1 MFAWFSRSR
10 FVLYTFIVA
19 LSVTNALFA
28 AEKTPFSLLFLGDNG
43 HHQPRQRFEQ
53 LSPVMKARGIDL
65 TYTDDV
71 RELNKESL
79 SNYDGLVIYANTTE
93 ISPQQETALL
103 EFVASG
109 KGLIPLHCASFCFL
123 NSDKYVALV
132 GAQFQKHE
140 TGIFRTNIVA
150 PDHPVMKGYRGFRSW
165 DETYVH
171 HKHNPENRTILETRT
186 QGDSEEPWTWIRTHG
201 EGRVFYTAWGHD
213 DRTWS
218 HPGFQNLIERGIR
231 WACGGDP
238 ATAGSFADRLPMTKL
253 PEGAEPFDYVDVGP
267 KIPNYTPSEKWGTQG
282 KPLTLMQKP
291 LPPEESLKRYVT
303 PEGFELQLFVSEPDL
318 KGKPIAMNWD
328 ARGRLW
334 VCETVDYPNELQPP
348 GQGRDRIRIC
358 EDTDGDGRADKFTV
372 FAEQLSI
379 PTAIEFYRG
388 GAIVQ
393 NGIETLYLKDTDG
406 DDVADTRN
414 VLFDGWALGDTH
426 GGVSNFRYGL
436 DNWIYAMQGYN
447 NSAPSIDG
455 EEQQRFRMGF
465 FRFKPDGSEI
475 EFLRSTNNNTWGLG
489 ITEDG
494 LIFGSTANHN
504 PSDFM
509 PIPNRYYERVKGW
522 APDRLEGIADTYKF
536 DPITDK
542 IRQVDQHGGYT
553 AAAGHAVYTA
563 RTYPEYFWNRTAFVC
578 GPTGHLVGT
587 FLLNSDGAGF
597 HSTSPMNLI
606 ASDDEWSAP
615 IMAEVG
621 PDGHVWVIDWYNYIV
636 QHNPTPQG
644 FETGQG
650 NAYMSDLR
658 DKKHGRIYRV
668 VYKKADQKTPL
679 DLSKASPQE
688 LVATLKND
696 NMFWRLRAQR
706 LLVERGKN
714 DVVPALV
721 ELLLDQSVDEL
732 GLNAG
737 AIHALWTLDGLGLI
751 HSEEPTVY
759 EAVVRSLLHPSTAVR
774 KAAIQ
779 TLPYEERTQNIGHVI
794 VSQPF
799 SQSDAQLQLA
809 AILAIS
815 DTPQTENYHS
825 AGDLVA
831 RLSCSPEFLRDRWLK
846 DALTSAA
853 AMHDLHFL
861 TTFSQ
866 PGVTPHARTYE
877 IISIVS
883 EHFARSEPSNDKL
896 NQLLVGLKDSDS
908 QFLFTVLSGLSQG
921 WPKDH
926 ELEINEPA
934 QDALLGWVEKLP
946 AGAKGQLIALAPQ
959 WGTDKLE
966 QYATEI
972 VEDLMK
978 QVQDEDRST
987 RDRVESARSLVIF
1000 RSSDLKVVEGILNL
1014 IGAQTE
1020 PALAEGLLNTLR
1032 QSQADGVGEAI
1043 VEKLPEV
1050 TPSVKQTAFRV
1061 LLSNPSTTFALL
1073 SAVSEGEVSLAELSL
1088 DQKQALANHPNAKIT
1103 EMARPLLAM
1112 RGGLPNPDRQKVF
1125 EALVSVTET
1134 TGNPERGVELFKKH
1148 CAKCHK
1154 HGDLGETIGPN
1165 LTGMAVH
1172 PKKELLGHIIDPSK
1186 DVEGNFRIYT
1196 VVTDEGRVYN
1206 GLLASESKTTL
1217 ELIDTEAKKH
1227 TILREEIEELISSR
1241 KSLMPE
1247 GFEKQMT
1254 KEELADLL
1262 EFMTQK
1268 GKYVPLPLA
1277 KASTIVST
1285 QGMFFDKAGV
1295 TERMIF
1301 SDWSPKTF
1309 NDVPFQ
1315 LVDPQGAKVRNVI
1328 LLHGPNGNIAPTMPK
1343 SVTLPCNAPA
1353 KAIHFLSGVA
1363 GWGFPAVP
1371 KGSVAMIVR
1380 LHYVDGSQEDHELI
1394 NGVHFADYIRRIDV
1408 PGSEFAF
1415 QLRGQQL
1422 RYLAVTP
1429 KTQKVIEKVELLSGG
1444 DSSAPIVMAVT
1455 VETP

>member
-1 MFAWFSRSR
+1 MFSWLSRSR
-10 FVLYTFIVA
+10 FILFTLILAFSVSGT
-19 LSVTNALFA
+19 LSA
-28 AEKTPFSLLFLGDNG
+28 AEKNPLSLLFLGDNG

-53 LSPVMKARGIDL
+53 LSPVMRTRGIDL
-65 TYTDDV
+65 TYTDDM
-71 RELNKESL
+71 REINEESL

-93 ISPQQETALL
+93 ISPEQEAALL
-103 EFVASG
+103 DFVASG
-109 KGLIPLHCASFCFL
+109 KGFIPLHCASYCFL
-123 NSDKYVALV
+123 NSEKYIALV
-132 GAQFQKHE
+132 GAQFLKHE
-140 TGIFRTNIVA
+140 TGIFRTNIVS
-150 PDHPVMKGYRGFRSW
+150 PDHPVMKGYHGFRSW

-171 HKHNPENRTILETRT
+171 HKHNSKNRTVLETRT
-186 QGDSEEPWTWIRTHG
+186 QGESEEPWTWVRTHG
-201 EGRVFYTAWGHD
+201 KGRVFYTAWGHD

-231 WACGGDP
+231 WACGSDP
-238 ATAGSFADRLPMTKL
+238 AVAGPYADRLPMTEL
-253 PEGAEPFDYVDVGP
+253 PPDMKPFDYVDVGP

-291 LPPEESLKRYVT
+291 LSPEESLKHYVT
-303 PEGFELQLFVSEPDL
+303 PEDFELQLFVSEPDL

-334 VCETVDYPNELQPP
+334 VCETVDYPNELRPP
-348 GQGRDRIRIC
+348 GEGRDRIRIC
-358 EDTDGDGRADKFTV
+358 EDTDHDGRADKFTV

-379 PTAIEFYRG
+379 PTAIEFWRG

-393 NGIETLYLKDTDG
+393 NGTETLYLKDTDG
-406 DDVADTRN
+406 DDVADTRK
-414 VLFDGWALGDTH
+414 VLFGGWELGDTH

-436 DNWIYAMQGYN
+436 NNWIYAMQGYN
-447 NSAPSIDG
+447 NSAPTING

-489 ITEDG
+489 ITEEG

-522 APDRLEGIADTYKF
+522 APQRLEGIADTYKF

-542 IRQVDQHGGYT
+542 IRQVDQFGGYT
-553 AAAGHAVYTA
+553 AGAGHAVYTA

-587 FLLNSDGAGF
+587 FLLNPDGAGF

-668 VYKKADQKTPL
+668 VYKKADQYEPV
-679 DLSKASPQE
+679 DLVNASPQE
-688 LVATLKND
+688 LVALLKHD

-714 DVVPALV
+714 DVMQALV
-721 ELLLDQSVDEL
+721 QLLMDHSVDEL
-732 GLNAG
+732 GLNVG
-737 AIHALWTLDGLGLI
+737 AIHALWTLDGLGLV
-751 HSEEPTVY
+751 HSENPIVY

-779 TLPYEERTQNIGHVI
+779 TLPYHEQNQNIGHVI

-799 SQSDAQLQLA
+799 SQTDAQLQLA
-809 AILAIS
+809 AILAVS
-815 DTPQTENYHS
+815 DTPQTDEYGS

-831 RLSCSPEFLRDRWLK
+831 RISCQDEFLSDRWLK

-853 AMHDLHFL
+853 AMHDLHYL

-866 PGVTPHARTYE
+866 PGVAPHAQTHE

-883 EHFARSEPSNDKL
+883 EHLARSEPDSKKM
-896 NQLLVGLKDSDS
+896 NQLLVGLKGSDS
-908 QFLFTVLSGLSQG
+908 GLLLTVLSGLSEG
-921 WPKDH
+921 WPKDY
-926 ELEINEPA
+926 EIQINDQA
-934 QDALLGWVEKLP
+934 QDALLGWIEKLP
-946 AGAKGQLIALAPQ
+946 PGAKGQLIALAPK
-959 WGTDKLE
+959 WGTDRLE
-966 QYATEI
+966 KYAIEI
-972 VEDLMK
+972 VDDLMQ
-978 QVQDEDRST
+978 QVENEERSAE
-987 RDRVESARSLVIF
+987 DRVESARSLVTF
-1000 RSSDLKVVEGILNL
+1000 RSTDLKVAESILDL

-1020 PALAEGLLNTLR
+1020 PVLADGLLNALR

-1043 VEKLPEV
+1043 VDKLPEM
-1050 TPSVKQTAFRV
+1050 TPSVKATAFRV
-1061 LLSNPSTTFALL
+1061 LLSNPKTTTALL
-1073 SAVSEGEVSLAELSL
+1073 SAAAEGEVSLSELSL
-1088 DQKQALANHPNAKIT
+1088 DQKQALANHPNAQIR
-1103 EMARPLLAM
+1103 EMAKPLLAM
-1112 RGGLPNPDRQKVF
+1112 GGGLPNPDRQKVF
-1125 EALVSVTET
+1125 DALVSVTER
-1134 TGNPERGVELFKKH
+1134 TGNPEQGRELFKKH

-1154 HGDLGETIGPN
+1154 HGDMGETIGPN

-1186 DVEGNFRIYT
+1186 DVEGNYRIYT
-1196 VVTDEGRVYN
+1196 IVTDEGRVFN

-1227 TILREEIEELISSR
+1227 TILREEIEELIASR

-1254 KEELADLL
+1254 ETELADLL
-1262 EFMTQK
+1262 EFLTQK

-1277 KASTIVST
+1277 KAATIVST
-1285 QGMFFDKAGV
+1285 QGMFFDKAGQA
-1295 TERMIF
+1295 ERMIF

-1309 NDVPFQ
+1309 NEVPFQ
-1315 LVDPQGAKVRNVI
+1315 LVDPQGTKVRNVI
-1328 LLHGPNGNIAPTMPK
+1328 LLHGPYGNFAPTMPK

-1353 KAIHFLSGVA
+1353 KAIHFLSGVS
-1363 GWGFPAVP
+1363 GWGFPATP
-1371 KGSVAMIVR
+1371 KGSVSMIVR
-1380 LHYVDGSQEDHELI
+1380 LHYADGSHEDHELI
-1394 NGVHFADYIRRIDV
+1394 NGVHFSDYIRRIDV

-1415 QLRGQQL
+1415 QLRNQQL
-1422 RYLAVTP
+1422 RYFAVTP

-1444 DSSAPIVMAVT
+1444 DPSAPIVMAVT